1 VQESTETRSRTHAE
15 TEEWF
20 INSQS
25 VDPLPLEDMLT
36 ALSALVL
43 DGRQDL
49 AENWTEML
57 HDTLAE
63 RLDKAGTMR
72 LLKLRAGWHDDDS
85 AFRDLC
91 VKVLYKV
98 FKGKIGQSVVNS
110 AGFEAGIA
118 PRECLRRLDVLMSLK
133 PGILCHEK
141 TWGCG
146 TVKNVDEFYQKVVV
160 DFEKKKGH
168 QMSFAYA
175 AEVLEILSD
184 DHLFAMKHRDPE
196 GFAKLL
202 REDPAEV
209 VRHALRSFGPLSVIR
224 IKEILVGPVM
234 PESDWKGFWEV
245 ARKGLKADPLIKIP
259 AGREDPIRMLEQ
271 PVDHQAELFES
282 LKQER
287 DMETILDLITDLE
300 ARHKKKGLPEDVKQV
315 IVEKLAFVLKGVR
328 GRGHGTA
335 AIVAI
340 MAKRIGVADLVTE
353 VPTVVE
359 GFFTPKTFL
368 AATSNMP
375 AKEVGNLIT
384 LLAAENRQKLA
395 DVMLSLLA
403 SLPLS
408 VLNDS
413 MDFLIAEGKQKEC
426 ADSFRLAVRSE
437 KASIEMLYWLCRHVD
452 TSEEW
457 KVGTLSD
464 ILIRVV
470 NALELPRSGKALT
483 TQKQLRDIFA
493 QKAWMEDALKRMD
506 GRQREALL
514 SKINVSRGWE
524 PVEQRAVMATMVKLY
539 PELSSILAAGADKEE
554 KQTKAARFTSWRTYN
569 HRMEQLRKI
578 VEIDIPK
585 NSKEIGIARSYG
597 DLRENSEYKAA
608 KEHQN
613 ILMRRQEEYEADL
626 QQVQGTDFSAFVAEV
641 AGVGTS
647 VHIKD
652 SAGAEERYN
661 ILGEWDGDEELSII
675 SSKSAL
681 AQALTGHKAGDDVVI
696 PEVTGEKKAKILEVT
711 RLSDAVRKWATGAQA
726 VP

>member
-1 VQESTETRSRTHAE
+1 
-15 TEEWF
+15 
-20 INSQS
+20 
-25 VDPLPLEDMLT
+25 
-36 ALSALVL
+36 
-43 DGRQDL
+43 
-49 AENWTEML
+49 
-57 HDTLAE
+57 
-63 RLDKAGTMR
+63 
-72 LLKLRAGWHDDDS
+72 
-85 AFRDLC
+85 
-91 VKVLYKV
+91 
-98 FKGKIGQSVVNS
+98 
-110 AGFEAGIA
+110 
-118 PRECLRRLDVLMSLK
+118 
-133 PGILCHEK
+133 
-141 TWGCG
+141 
-146 TVKNVDEFYQKVVV
+146 
-160 DFEKKKGH
+160 
-168 QMSFAYA
+168 
-175 AEVLEILSD
+175 
-184 DHLFAMKHRDPE
+184 
-196 GFAKLL
+196 
-202 REDPAEV
+202 
-209 VRHALRSFGPLSVIR
+209 
-224 IKEILVGPVM
+224 
-234 PESDWKGFWEV
+234 
-245 ARKGLKADPLIKIP
+245 
-259 AGREDPIRMLEQ
+259 
-271 PVDHQAELFES
+271 
-282 LKQER
+282 
-287 DMETILDLITDLE
+287 
-300 ARHKKKGLPEDVKQV
+300 V